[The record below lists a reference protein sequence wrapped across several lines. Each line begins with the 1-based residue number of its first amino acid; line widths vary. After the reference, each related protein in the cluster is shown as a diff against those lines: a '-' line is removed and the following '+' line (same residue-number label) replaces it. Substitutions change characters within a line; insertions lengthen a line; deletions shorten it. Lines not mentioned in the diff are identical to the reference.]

1 MLCEFASLLLYW
13 FVDGCLSAFFKV
25 LTLAVTHIVSHYSFS
40 SNRHCMET
48 AQYLRD
54 KITEAGLTCRLN
66 DLSCTV
72 VLERPMDDKFIKRWQ
87 LACEEDIAHVVVMP
101 NVTKTKIDKFVEE
114 LVECKDEYGRMK
126 PMRKDGP
133 LMKLQSTS
141 WGGSYVAP
149 TVSDFKEDF

>member
-1 MLCEFASLLLYW
+1 MRFLCNSPPPPSRLY
-13 FVDGCLSAFFKV
+13 
-25 LTLAVTHIVSHYSFS
+25 YS
-40 SNRHCMET
+40 HCMET

-54 KITEAGLTCRLN
+54 KITDAGLTCRLN

-101 NVTKTKIDKFVEE
+101 NVTKNKINKFVEE

-126 PMRKDGP
+126 PIRSDGP
-133 LMKLQSTS
+133 LMKLQSTA
-141 WGGSYVAP
+141 WGGSHVTP
-149 TVSDFKEDF
+149 TVADFKEDF

>member
-1 MLCEFASLLLYW
+1 MLCEYTSLLLYW

-25 LTLAVTHIVSHYSFS
+25 LTFAITLLPMKME
-40 SNRHCMET
+40 NRHCMET

>member
-1 MLCEFASLLLYW
+1 MSLHHFCFIGLLMD
-13 FVDGCLSAFFKV
+13 VCLHFSRF
-25 LTLAVTHIVSHYSFS
+25 SHLQNSIAYENG
-40 SNRHCMET
+40 NRHCMET

>member
-1 MLCEFASLLLYW
+1 
-13 FVDGCLSAFFKV
+13 
-25 LTLAVTHIVSHYSFS
+25 
-40 SNRHCMET
+40 MET

-54 KITEAGLTCRLN
+54 KITDAGLTCRLN

-101 NVTKTKIDKFVEE
+101 NVTKNKINKFVEE

-126 PMRKDGP
+126 PIRSDGP
-133 LMKLQSTS
+133 LMKLQSTA
-141 WGGSYVAP
+141 WGGSHVTP
-149 TVSDFKEDF
+149 TVADFKEDF